1 MSYKRVLLYGGRGC
15 LGSVCVKHFKNKGYW
30 VCSVDFQENSDADE
44 NIVIE
49 VSESSST
56 QERVVKNGLD
66 TFLSGRKV
74 DGIFC
79 VAGGWVGGSAASH
92 DFLENCD
99 AMWKK
104 CVWSSSIAA
113 ALASKYLLASGLLV
127 LTGAHAALQA
137 TPSSYACFAVNLSP
151 TPLKTFL
158 RPSIVCRVSTFVL
171 SFIRSLFWCVVAMLG
186 YGMAKAAVHQL
197 TKSLAGQNS
206 GLPNGSCVL
215 AISPAT
221 LDTPMNRKWMPN
233 ANHSSWTPTE
243 KVAEL
248 FATWLEEANS
258 RPKSGSIIQL
268 ITQNGITECVPV

>member
-1 MSYKRVLLYGGRGC
+1 MMSYKRVLLYGGRGC
-15 LGSVCVKHFKNKGYW
+15 LGSVCVKHFKNKGY
-30 VCSVDFQENSDADE
+30 NSDADE

-49 VSESSST
+49 VSENSST

-66 TFLSGRKV
+66 TFLSGQKV

-79 VAGGWVGGSAASH
+79 VA

-137 TPSSYACFAVNLSP
+137 TPSSYAY
-151 TPLKTFL
+151 L

>member
-1 MSYKRVLLYGGRGC
+1 MSCKRVLLYGGRGC
-15 LGSVCVKHFKNKGYW
+15 LGSVCVKHFKSKGYW
-30 VCSVDFQENSDADE
+30 VCSVDFQENPDADE
-44 NIVIE
+44 NVVIE
-49 VSESSST
+49 VVERSSA
-56 QERVVKNGLD
+56 QEKVVKNGLD
-66 TFLSGRKV
+66 TFLSGQKI

-79 VAGGWVGGSAASH
+79 VAGGWVGGNAASH
-92 DFLENCD
+92 DFLDNCD
-99 AMWKK
+99 TMWRK

-113 ALASKYLLASGLLV
+113 SLASKYLSASGLLV

-137 TPSSYACFAVNLSP
+137 TP
-151 TPLKTFL
+151 T
-158 RPSIVCRVSTFVL
+158 
-171 SFIRSLFWCVVAMLG
+171 MLG

-197 TKSLAGQNS
+197 TKSLAGPNS

-221 LDTPMNRKWMPN
+221 LDTPMNRKWMPK

-248 FATWLEEANS
+248 FTTWLEEANN

>member
-1 MSYKRVLLYGGRGC
+1 MSCKRVVLYGGRGS
-15 LGSVCVKHFKNKGYW
+15 LGSICVQHFKSRGYW
-30 VCSVDFQENSDADE
+30 VCSIDFQENSDADVNIIVGASE
-44 NIVIE
+44 NC
-49 VSESSST
+49 ST
-56 QERVVKNGLD
+56 QEKVVKNSLD
-66 TFLSGRKV
+66 TFLSSQKV

-79 VAGGWVGGSAASH
+79 VAGGWVGGNAASQ

-99 AMWKK
+99 TIWKK

-113 ALASKYLLASGLLV
+113 SLASKYLSSSGLLV
-127 LTGAHAALQA
+127 LTGAQAALQA
-137 TPSSYACFAVNLSP
+137 TP
-151 TPLKTFL
+151 T
-158 RPSIVCRVSTFVL
+158 
-171 SFIRSLFWCVVAMLG
+171 MLG

-197 TKSLAGQNS
+197 TKSLGGQNS

-221 LDTPMNRKWMPN
+221 LDTPMNRKWMPK

-248 FATWLEEANS
+248 FTTWLEEASN

-268 ITQNGITECVPV
+268 ITQNGITECIPV